1 MASLLSN
8 IEHRNQEATVYV
20 GNLDAACTEELLM
33 ELFTQVGPVVNVHM
47 PKDKL
52 RYVCSCCV
60 CHYSQAVINIMLLK
74 YNPKVTYHSSDELLL
89 MHLVILV
96 S

>member
-8 IEHRNQEATVYV
+8 LEHRNQEATVYV

-52 RYVCSCCV
+52 RYGRMFGVV
-60 CHYSQAVINIMLLK
+60 R
-74 YNPKVTYHSSDELLL
+74 HSDFYIS
-89 MHLVILV
+89 
-96 S
+96 